1 MGISFYSLIN
11 GLGRPCVGWFADR
24 FGTIRVMKL
33 IYIIQAT
40 AFFALPFVAKNLLT
54 LIICSLFLGSG
65 YAVTF
70 ALFPVVV
77 AAGFGTKHLGI
88 NYGLVFSAFGLGAV
102 TSLVGSWLLD
112 TTGSFTP
119 AFVLA
124 GVTTLIGL
132 LLLTILKRKLDI

>member
-1 MGISFYSLIN
+1 MGWL
-11 GLGRPCVGWFADR
+11 ADR
-24 FGTIRVMKL
+24 FGTLRVMK
-33 IYIIQAT
+33 IVYIVQAT
-40 AFFALPFVAKNLLT
+40 AFFALPSFANNLFT
-54 LIICSLFLGSG
+54 LIICSLLLGSG

-102 TSLVGSWLLD
+102 TSLVGSWLLV

-119 AFVLA
+119 AFFWLV
-124 GVTTLIGL
+124 
-132 LLLTILKRKLDI
+132 RQPSLDLYCLQF